1 MHHYPLVLHQNDPNL
16 TYNLKNTLLIMSHE
30 KINSLIVGWL
40 GALSLLGTVYNGTIG
55 QVINPMINQIKVPAL
70 NTTVPVKNNCV
81 TVKKINY
88 CR

>member
-1 MHHYPLVLHQNDPNL
+1 MN
-16 TYNLKNTLLIMSHE
+16 HE

-55 QVINPMINQIKVPAL
+55 QVINPIINQIKVPAL
-70 NTTVPVKNNCV
+70 NATAPVKNNCV
-81 TVKKINY
+81 TVKKISY